1 MFDGAMVV
9 GRRGAM
15 WLALIALTACVRY
28 DLTKQSLH
36 TEAGTSLQHESTSM
50 GRERDAGSRGQ
61 ADGAATLLE
70 RIQEEK
76 RRKLGGPRTM
86 LPGED
91 EEDLDERSF
100 TRQDR
105 GPIKDVDPS
114 TAANRRAAQRAEH
127 RRRTAIMDVS
137 IVPSELAAAE
147 EDYDEPEE
155 GCLAPKLCLGLCQEP
170 GACWQCGA
178 VRLGLGLAQRS
189 FRAVAL
195 PGLLQHS
202 RPWRLVAEW
211 VQEAMGWPGWLC
223 VWLWLQQFLSG
234 DIPLEPFH
242 LKREREEGFFDA
254 AGNYVRYRVDEV
266 RDAWLDTLDQEEPL
280 LRVEGELATRLL
292 ALTQAQHRAAAGTA
306 GTGQGRK
313 AAGAEG
319 GVGSRKV
326 ATKKRGTALAGT
338 KHKAEEEEEE
348 EGEGDEEEE
357 EEEEPAMGEEQ
368 MSLLKGRLAALL
380 LPGENTLEGL
390 RRLGRQPGQ
399 PAAPSPSPSRRLPA
413 ARQDPGLTGA
423 VVDIDL
429 ASTDPT
435 ASGPGA
441 ASAPHQALGGGGGEG
456 QSSSPPL
463 GKTAERQRQR
473 RLQRQA
479 GQQQAEQQQ
488 AGQQQQQQQPPE
500 AAPGEEGGV
509 GVASQPLLSQ
519 PSLEGRGG
527 GGGQERDGAQIGL
540 FVHGTLSG
548 VSSPGLKGGAGSR
561 GVQHGGDRQAGSSPS
576 GRGRRVAASG
586 QGGRS
591 RRLPSEQLAEFER
604 MTECADLLLSAG
616 EFGVYS
622 KSRELLLREVAA
634 ANKAAAA
641 KQLQCQPQPLPSPL
655 QQGHKL
661 QPQDGQGTKSQGQG
675 HQGQDDLPE
684 HQPEQQQQQ
693 QDLASKEEQ
702 AKQEQGTSQIT
713 TQATEQGRPGAAI
726 DGGTDDADM
735 FGEQFEV
742 PDKALSALAPPTA
755 AAPGAVEGAGSSTEA
770 TAAAAAAAATL
781 ASTSLAAEAGAAG
794 VPPAQTTTAAVTDTA
809 GDEAPA
815 GCAPLTTAAQAGS
828 SSSSGRLAAVS
839 AMLAGFVQDE
849 ATGLHYSSS
858 LGLWYDRAHEL
869 FMDANTASLQSSS
882 SSCTSCWLPGVRLR
896 LISRSTSCLQAVE

>member
-1 MFDGAMVV
+1 
-9 GRRGAM
+9 
-15 WLALIALTACVRY
+15 
-28 DLTKQSLH
+28 
-36 TEAGTSLQHESTSM
+36 M

-61 ADGAATLLE
+61 VDGAATLLE

-76 RRKLGGPRTM
+76 RRKLGGPRTV

-155 GCLAPKLCLGLCQEP
+155 
-170 GACWQCGA
+170 
-178 VRLGLGLAQRS
+178 
-189 FRAVAL
+189 
-195 PGLLQHS
+195 
-202 RPWRLVAEW
+202 
-211 VQEAMGWPGWLC
+211 
-223 VWLWLQQFLSG
+223 QFLSG

-338 KHKAEEEEEE
+338 KHKAEGEEEE
-348 EGEGDEEEE
+348 EGEGEEEEEEEKEEE

-429 ASTDPT
+429 GSTDPT

-441 ASAPHQALGGGGGEG
+441 MSDPHLALGGGGEDAGDGVTGVQGEG
-456 QSSSPPL
+456 
-463 GKTAERQRQR
+463 
-473 RLQRQA
+473 
-479 GQQQAEQQQ
+479 
-488 AGQQQQQQQPPE
+488 
-500 AAPGEEGGV
+500 
-509 GVASQPLLSQ
+509 
-519 PSLEGRGG
+519 
-527 GGGQERDGAQIGL
+527 
-540 FVHGTLSG
+540 
-548 VSSPGLKGGAGSR
+548 
-561 GVQHGGDRQAGSSPS
+561 
-576 GRGRRVAASG
+576 
-586 QGGRS
+586 
-591 RRLPSEQLAEFER
+591 
-604 MTECADLLLSAG
+604 
-616 EFGVYS
+616 
-622 KSRELLLREVAA
+622 
-634 ANKAAAA
+634 
-641 KQLQCQPQPLPSPL
+641 
-655 QQGHKL
+655 
-661 QPQDGQGTKSQGQG
+661 
-675 HQGQDDLPE
+675 
-684 HQPEQQQQQ
+684 
-693 QDLASKEEQ
+693 
-702 AKQEQGTSQIT
+702 
-713 TQATEQGRPGAAI
+713 
-726 DGGTDDADM
+726 
-735 FGEQFEV
+735 
-742 PDKALSALAPPTA
+742 
-755 AAPGAVEGAGSSTEA
+755 
-770 TAAAAAAAATL
+770 
-781 ASTSLAAEAGAAG
+781 
-794 VPPAQTTTAAVTDTA
+794 
-809 GDEAPA
+809 
-815 GCAPLTTAAQAGS
+815 
-828 SSSSGRLAAVS
+828 
-839 AMLAGFVQDE
+839 DE

-869 FMDANTASLQSSS
+869 FMDANTAGNHGGEGVWQCLCQAKVDQDHLKHRTLHVSALQATLQWFP
-882 SSCTSCWLPGVRLR
+882 TSASKSGVTDKRTFSH
-896 LISRSTSCLQAVE
+896 INGSRSSGSRSVQAAMKEFCCHCQVCMHQGMYNNTFPLPTSTAMSICQERGRSQAVQA